1 MDVNRFRQL
10 LLSSWNIRGLND
22 PDKCLDVKMNLSAQP
37 LHVICLQE
45 TKLQSIPTQKAASFL
60 PPGFSSFSLLPSIG
74 ASGGI
79 ATAWDS
85 RFVTHLSDRALQF
98 SLSSTFELVEDGVRF
113 TVTNIYA
120 PCDRACREDFLSE
133 MRSLSDL
140 DPDAWLL
147 VGDFNIARYASD
159 RNNDNF
165 DAGAAESL
173 NDLVDELA
181 LQELPLLDRRFT
193 WTNSRADPTL
203 VRLDRAFINLA
214 WGARLF
220 NSTLHSLV
228 RNTSDHVP
236 LLLTASSRA
245 PKSQIFRYEKTWA
258 FSPEY
263 RALVASVWARP
274 QNRSLPCAS

>member
-1 MDVNRFRQL
+1 MKAGGSNAAPSTSVPPPFRTDEIVAMARACQLPDEDVRDLLSSSVVSLVGAPHSYMDVNRFRQL
-10 LLSSWNIRGLND
+10 LLSSWNVRGLND
-22 PDKCLDVKMNLSAQP
+22 PDKCLDVKMNLSTQP

-45 TKLQSIPTQKAASFL
+45 TKLSSIPLQKSASFL

-85 RFVTHLSDRALQF
+85 RYVTHLSNRALQF

-113 TVTNIYA
+113 TITNIYA
-120 PCDRACREDFLSE
+120 PCDRARREDFLSE

-140 DPDAWLL
+140 DAEACLL
-147 VGDFNIARYASD
+147 VGDFNIA
-159 RNNDNF
+159 
-165 DAGAAESL
+165 
-173 NDLVDELA
+173 
-181 LQELPLLDRRFT
+181 
-193 WTNSRADPTL
+193 RADPTL

-236 LLLTASSRA
+236 LMLTASSRA
-245 PKSQIFRYEKTWA
+245 RKSQIFRYEKTWA

-263 RALVASVWARP
+263 RALVASV
-274 QNRSLPCAS
+274 